1 MDGLDSIKAWAMGAV
16 ITPLMGLLLWYFK
29 RSTSQTDDRIK
40 DMDDAVEEIRR
51 DLAKKADRADLS
63 ALWERMRAQDEDIRN
78 LGAVWSTELRSHIES
93 IRREQNDHHR
103 QTNERLDKILTLM
116 ATSTMRGRNEG

>member
-29 RSTSQTDDRIK
+29 RSASQTDDRLK